1 MESIRK
7 IAAKDLGDVGA
18 VVTFDTLRFKVTGP
32 HGVLDPQP
40 HYGLADRM
48 ARHPNFKWLG
58 FDDGGA
64 VVRQGVAA
72 DKIPSVAEV
81 RRKLGG
87 QVDVR
92 GEPQTP
98 NGELARVVRDE
109 RAKPATPPAKPTIN
123 ALGIPSP
130 TALRDTFERAEARL
144 AADDGRRVKAE
155 RPSPVSTKQQIDEL
169 ELDDVELDPKMER
182 LDVVPA
188 YEDDDDATPNAKL
201 SRSRAKDA
209 ADLQTFAAAFEEIEK
224 VQVEPDGFEASLFG
238 GEATQ
243 SESDDDDGDDER
255 AGAVLANMGK
265 SELRRMAKKLRVQ
278 GYKQMTPPLLVKA
291 IAAQAAKDGVKIA
304 DIAVSGVDDDE

>member
-18 VVTFDTLRFKVTGP
+18 IVTFDALRFKVTGP
-32 HGVLDPQP
+32 HGVLEPQP

-64 VVRQGVAA
+64 VVRPGVSS

-81 RRKLGG
+81 RRKLNG

-109 RAKPATPPAKPTIN
+109 RTKPSTPPAKPTVN
-123 ALGIPSP
+123 SMGIPSP
-130 TALRDTFERAEARL
+130 TALRATFERAEAQL
-144 AADDGRRVKAE
+144 AADESRRVKAE
-155 RPSPVSTKQQIDEL
+155 RSVSAAPKRE
-169 ELDDVELDPKMER
+169 EPEFDDVELDPKMER

-188 YEDDDDATPNAKL
+188 YEDDIIEPGTP
-201 SRSRAKDA
+201 RSRAKDA

-224 VQVEPDGFEASLFG
+224 VKVEPDGFEASLFG
-238 GEATQ
+238 GEATRGA
-243 SESDDDDGDDER
+243 EDDEDDER

-291 IAAQAAKDGVKIA
+291 IAAQAAKDGIRIA